1 MIHYYHFEINLPSES
16 SAYAYS
22 NCRSF
27 IYIKSFSIAFSD
39 ITSFIAADLH
49 GFLGKL
55 LEARAEFV
63 SISCHF
69 QFDFE
74 VRKGAKDSEK
84 ANPLRA
90 SRSPRQSTAAR
101 PRYDFSQNRSTTHR
115 ERPRWRGRCDAPKR
129 GPPQSTV
136 ASSRPRR
143 LQGMPQTQMQK
154 LFPKTLSP
162 PPPELCSI
170 TFREGFQNRIGSVT
184 FREGL
189 QKRIGPV
196 TFGGGNSGVRGR
208 DAFRDALRDG
218 DGVEARFGSESSF
231 RKGR

>member
-1 MIHYYHFEINLPSES
+1 M
-16 SAYAYS
+16 
-22 NCRSF
+22 
-27 IYIKSFSIAFSD
+27 
-39 ITSFIAADLH
+39 
-49 GFLGKL
+49 
-55 LEARAEFV
+55 

-115 ERPRWRGRCDAPKR
+115 ERPRWRRRCDAPKR

-154 LFPKTLSP
+154 RFPKTRSP

-196 TFGGGNSGVRGR
+196 TFGGGAIQGCGEETLFGTRCETETEWRRVSVRKVVFVREGDR
-208 DAFRDALRDG
+208 REALTTGWEDACQQRLWRALPSHSTSLSRNG
-218 DGVEARFGSESSF
+218 IKQQQPKLKTLVP
-231 RKGR
+231 KLKILM

>member
-1 MIHYYHFEINLPSES
+1 M
-16 SAYAYS
+16 
-22 NCRSF
+22 F
-27 IYIKSFSIAFSD
+27 IFGWTVFGTFCASVATD
-39 ITSFIAADLH
+39 LQQCAFIAADLH

-115 ERPRWRGRCDAPKR
+115 ERPRWRRRCDAPKR

-154 LFPKTLSP
+154 RFPKTRSP

-218 DGVEARFGSESSF
+218 DGVEARFGSKSSF